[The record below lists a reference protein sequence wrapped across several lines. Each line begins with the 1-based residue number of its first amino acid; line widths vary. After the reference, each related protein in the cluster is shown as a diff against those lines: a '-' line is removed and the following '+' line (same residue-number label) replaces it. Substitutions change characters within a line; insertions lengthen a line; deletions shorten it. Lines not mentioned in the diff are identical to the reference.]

1 MPASC
6 RSSILIQLAQTIRE
20 IKGPFVTQVAID
32 GIDGAGK
39 TTFADALAVELEKS
53 RGSVIGA
60 SVLINNNDPDASRI
74 IRAC

>member
-1 MPASC
+1 M
-6 RSSILIQLAQTIRE
+6 
-20 IKGPFVTQVAID
+20 TQVAID

-53 RGSVIGA
+53 RGSVIRA